1 MLSLILTAL
10 AFLTGQATAA
20 GCARELLGDVAA
32 KFIESATT
40 GGNTFKKASSLKY
53 TENYKDANIAGGV
66 FSKAIDIAHTRRLL
80 DGPGCGIYVE
90 IIAPN
95 NKPGYHLATQIF
107 VDGGGA
113 ANKVEVIITSSE
125 PNSNSW
131 FYNAT
136 RTLEVLQKQ
145 EASHQRDVI
154 PEAQRVSRDHLMDVG
169 NAYFSMFSGGPR
181 KSISFS
187 KGCLRQEGS
196 RSTSQ
201 SHPLTQEGGFSRQL
215 SCSMGATTPTRNTA
229 PLCGTTPPIA
239 PHTAIRGVVIDETV
253 GTVEV
258 FAKFMDAP
266 DSHDFRIEN
275 CQVVLVHTVTTT
287 VSSRAASASAAQ
299 AKMFG
304 PKTTSAPR
312 LK

>member
-1 MLSLILTAL
+1 MLSLILAAL
-10 AFLTGQATAA
+10 ALLTGQATAA
-20 GCARELLGDVAA
+20 GCTREMLGDVTT
-32 KFIESATT
+32 KFIESAKT

-53 TENYKDANIAGGV
+53 TENYKDVNIASGV
-66 FSKAIDIAHTRRLL
+66 YSKAIDIAHTRKLL

-107 VDGGGA
+107 VNDDGA

-187 KGCLRQEGS
+187 KGCLRQEG
-196 RSTSQ
+196 
-201 SHPLTQEGGFSRQL
+201 GFSRQL
-215 SCSMGATTPTRNTA
+215 GCSMGATTATKNKA
-229 PLCGTTPPIA
+229 PLCGTTPPVT

-275 CQVVLVHTVTTT
+275 CEVVLVHTVTTT
-287 VSSRAASASAAQ
+287 ASSRAASASVAQ

-304 PKTTSAPR
+304 PKTTSAP
-312 LK
+312 KV